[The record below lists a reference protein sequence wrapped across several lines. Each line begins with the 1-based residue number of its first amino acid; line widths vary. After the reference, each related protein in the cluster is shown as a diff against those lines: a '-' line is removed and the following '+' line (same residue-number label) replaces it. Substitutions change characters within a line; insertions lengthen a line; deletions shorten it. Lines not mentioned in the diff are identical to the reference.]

1 MTTIPEILNSMS
13 GPYSEE
19 KNQFINY
26 LNSYDLLIIDDF
38 NMDRDTAFSNEQ
50 IFNIID
56 NRYKS
61 GKPLIVITTAN
72 IDTFNNPSNNT
83 HAKIY
88 YRIIEKSIPIVLE
101 KQNIRKLL
109 AQKNML
115 KAKKCF
121 DFKHNLSFQVYH
133 CQYTFTI
140 KLQKRKKQK
149 KTQYH
154 TVTLFTV

>member
-19 KNQFINY
+19 KNQFINH

-50 IFNIID
+50 ILNIID
-56 NRYKS
+56 SRYKS

-72 IDTFNNPSNNT
+72 IDTFNNPRNII

-88 YRIIEKSIPIVLE
+88 DRIIKKSRKNTISHSHIVY
-101 KQNIRKLL
+101 
-109 AQKNML
+109 
-115 KAKKCF
+115 
-121 DFKHNLSFQVYH
+121 SV
-133 CQYTFTI
+133 
-140 KLQKRKKQK
+140 
-149 KTQYH
+149 
-154 TVTLFTV
+154 TV